1 MAENLESSTFDSL
14 DADPSQ
20 VSTFKGLDTA
30 PTSGFAF
37 TPISPFRGR
46 AASSN
51 PAISAA
57 TTAVQASTDESQSHS
72 DSSTGTDSSSAQSSA
87 EESSASED
95 SAAEGSAAEGGDAL
109 DSEANSSDIE
119 NFILRDIPDV
129 NVEGGLGGGDGNS
142 DDDSDIDSDDD
153 SDVDSDDDS
162 DVDSDDDSD
171 VDGDDDADS
180 DVDSDDGSD
189 VDGDDDADSDDID
202 GRLVFESDHEPSP
215 EYDRVPNHG
224 FGHQNDKELE
234 PAQILSDI
242 VVPRLVGD
250 LGVNTQPA
258 ATPTSMATTIAVAA
272 PPSTVPTKR
281 KAGARGVAWDESR
294 RKRFSDVMKQQ
305 WANGSMS
312 HVPDILRQN
321 SALRAQAKKAE
332 KGALDTP
339 AGHSSA
345 SEAKSQEGALD
356 KSAGY
361 KSIDLAASGR
371 AYREWEENGVP
382 VSTHGAIIP
391 DGYQLRDGFF
401 PWKCPVQKCE
411 KAAES
416 LHFLGQ
422 HFKSAH
428 HGHMFHDNQDGTLT
442 DLGPWTEDL
451 LQKVMPRRGAIVVS
465 MEKTSASLDDT
476 MELDKVPP
484 ATSSSVPVGDR
495 ASMWAYLEPLL
506 TKHRGQ
512 EMPHNGYVWELS
524 ILPRVRDLNI
534 NFEWQRTHPFMDAHP
549 RDVSA
554 VIIQLTGEP
563 AATPCKRCQEGRGP
577 WKGCIMISSKAADR
591 PLANISSCANCF
603 YHFGQ
608 TCCSHKSWGA
618 ERSQRILRTRGKT
631 IDNIQYSNQ
640 FSNSGQ
646 SKPQSRTSKPLA
658 GYTPELQGESTRATT
673 HNQDETFL
681 QEYDDDKPESEN
693 RPLPSNND
701 QRSYEPAKSTIPLTD
716 DQKALWNYIKPHLA
730 STTEVPEVGY
740 IKELLS
746 LPRVRDLVLTPN
758 EPFAEKHTRD
768 IAALIIQVTGDVL
781 EMPCTR
787 CRREKGPLFK
797 GGCVAIKTDAHPEAR
812 RVYQSCANCTYDSK
826 GGACSRSKGIP
837 NRPQPPFPLK
847 VPGSTKSTDGVWLFR
862 GGGGGLPRHTTATAA
877 PRPQRQVALA
887 ATAATTSLMSAGEV
901 QSADS
906 FDMEVWEMAPG
917 RVLKSNT
924 DKPIS
929 WAYSKAF
936 LSTGHTI
943 PVCNDVQVQVKTIH
957 TGHTITMEPDDGQ
970 TRLVWIATG
979 KVLVKLGDEP
989 ELMIGQHGMF
999 RIEPG
1004 MACTIENRVYVDV
1017 TLHVTHLSGYF

>member
-1 MAENLESSTFDSL
+1 MDENLESSTFHSL

-46 AASSN
+46 ATSSN

-95 SAAEGSAAEGGDAL
+95 SAAEGSAAEGGDAR

-119 NFILRDIPDV
+119 NFIRDIQDV
-129 NVEGGLGGGDGNS
+129 NVEGGLGGGDG
-142 DDDSDIDSDDD
+142 DSDDD
-153 SDVDSDDDS
+153 
-162 DVDSDDDSD
+162 
-171 VDGDDDADS
+171 
-180 DVDSDDGSD
+180 SD

-224 FGHQNDKELE
+224 FGHQTDKELE

-242 VVPRLVGD
+242 VVPRVVGD

-281 KAGARGVAWDESR
+281 KAGARGGEWGESR
-294 RKRFSDVMKQQ
+294 RKRFSDAMKQR

-312 HVPDILRQN
+312 HVRDILRQN
-321 SALRAQAKKAE
+321 SALRLQAKKAE

-339 AGHSSA
+339 AGHSSESEAQAREGVLDTPARHPPA
-345 SEAKSQEGALD
+345 SKAKSQEGALD

-361 KSIDLAASGR
+361 KSIDIVASGR

-382 VSTHGAIIP
+382 PS
-391 DGYQLRDGFF
+391 YR
-401 PWKCPVQKCE
+401 
-411 KAAES
+411 
-416 LHFLGQ
+416 
-422 HFKSAH
+422 
-428 HGHMFHDNQDGTLT
+428 MGTNS
-442 DLGPWTEDL
+442 EM
-451 LQKVMPRRGAIVVS
+451 VMPKGRGAIVVS

-506 TKHRGQ
+506 AKHRGQ

-534 NFEWQRTHPFMDAHP
+534 NFEWQQTHPFMDGHP

-563 AATPCKRCQEGRGP
+563 AATPCKRCKEGRGP
-577 WKGCIMISSKAADR
+577 WKGCIMICSKAADR
-591 PLANISSCANCF
+591 PLANIFSCANCF

-608 TCCSHKSWGA
+608 TYCSHKSWGA

-631 IDNIQYSNQ
+631 IDSIQYSNQ
-640 FSNSGQ
+640 YSNSGQ
-646 SKPQSRTSKPLA
+646 SKPHTRTSKPLA

-673 HNQDETFL
+673 HDQDETFL

-701 QRSYEPAKSTIPLTD
+701 QRDYEPAKSTIPLTD

-730 STTEVPEVGY
+730 FTTEVPEVGY

-826 GGACSRSKGIP
+826 GGACSRGKGIP
-837 NRPQPPFPLK
+837 NRPQPPFPKK
-847 VPGSTKSTDGVWLFR
+847 VPGITKSTDGVWLFR

-877 PRPQRQVALA
+877 PRPQRQAALA
-887 ATAATTSLMSAGEV
+887 AAAATTSLISAGEV
-901 QSADS
+901 QSAEL

-924 DKPIS
+924 DKLIS
-929 WAYSKAF
+929 FAYSKAF
-936 LSTGHTI
+936 LSAGHTI
-943 PVCNDVQVQVKTIH
+943 PVCNDVQVQVKTIN
-957 TGHTITMEPDDGQ
+957 TGQTITMEPDDGQ

-979 KVLVKLGDEP
+979 KVRVKLGDEP
-989 ELMIGQHGMF
+989 ELIIGQHGMF